1 MANYN
6 YHGSKRRIV
15 KFRPVTNAKSEDK
28 SALAVTTGV
37 LTIVLVLVVI
47 IKLYYA
53 ESHRFAM
60 QKTGNNTQLS
70 AQNCLQLAIAR

>member
-15 KFRPVTNAKSEDK
+15 KFRPVTSAKSEDK

-37 LTIVLVLVVI
+37 LTIVLVVI

-70 AQNCLQLAIAR
+70 AQNCLQ